1 MIWCHINDDGCV
13 EWTSP
18 VEQEGLVALDLPL
31 LEAGERAR
39 VVEGSLVVEGGD
51 DGEDADAVIAALAAE
66 IEEAE
71 SQAEANA
78 QEGVQAA
85 ALQALSAG
93 SESEALS
100 DEEAGEETQAASGQA
115 ARAFILLS
123 RLLDANTSL
132 PKAIFHGRSYA
143 EADEFAGDFS
153 EWAFLNCEPTGEQ
166 KRFIRD
172 YCRGRKFDALL
183 LACPYHGQRVSFADV
198 LIGTDK
204 AMVRKD
210 VLAELEAAG
219 VAASGLEFRAAL
231 FKDYCVAH
239 CGAYPN
245 EDFALESGEQAE
257 ELASE
262 ALSLLRA
269 SESQQ
274 EVFSLRAN
282 AQEGQES
289 EGEDDET
296 EEALAAEA
304 EAEEAQAEESGA

>member
-1 MIWCHINDDGCV
+1 MIWCHINDEGCV

-51 DGEDADAVIAALAAE
+51 EGEGADAVVAELAAE

-78 QEGVQAA
+78 QEGAQAA
-85 ALQALSAG
+85 ALQALSVG
-93 SESEALS
+93 SESESLS
-100 DEEAGEETQAASGQA
+100 DEEAGEETAAAAQA

-143 EADEFAGDFS
+143 EVDEFAGDFS
-153 EWAFLNCEPTGEQ
+153 EWAFLNCEPTEEQ

-219 VAASGLEFRAAL
+219 VAASGLAFRAAL

-239 CGAYPN
+239 CGAYLN
-245 EDFALESGEQAE
+245 EDFALESGELAE
-257 ELASE
+257 ELAAE

-274 EVFSLRAN
+274 AVFSLQAN

-289 EGEDDET
+289 EEEDDEE
-296 EEALAAEA
+296 EEALAAE
-304 EAEEAQAEESGA
+304 EEAQDAQAGESGA